1 MARTSFTV
9 IVVAE
14 DGTSH
19 EHHTRL
25 RTGAIDELLRRVV
38 GGWLEPIPIGTPDLY
53 AWCDADGPAV
63 GRRPNPVASLL
74 VARLGGGLLPLVGG
88 VAITGRRGGTAISL
102 TPAQIDAVLAALAR
116 CR

>member
-1 MARTSFTV
+1 MARSALTF

-25 RTGAIDELLRRVV
+25 RAGTVDELLRRAV
-38 GGWLEPIPIGTPDLY
+38 GGRLKPIPIGIPDLY
-53 AWCDADGPAV
+53 AWCDEASPST

-74 VARLGGGLLPLVGG
+74 IARLGGGRPPLVGP
-88 VAITGRRGGTAISL
+88 VIVTGRHGTTAISL
-102 TPAQIDAVLAALAR
+102 TADQVDAVLAALTG

>member
-1 MARTSFTV
+1 MARTAFTF

-25 RTGAIDELLRRVV
+25 RTGTVDELLHRAV
-38 GGWLEPIPIGTPDLY
+38 GGRLKPIPTGTPDLY
-53 AWCDADGPAV
+53 VWCDENGPST

-74 VARLGGGLLPLVGG
+74 IAHLGGGRPPLVGP
-88 VAITGRRGGTAISL
+88 VIVTGRQGTTAISL
-102 TPAQIDAVLAALAR
+102 TADQVDAVLAALAD